1 VASDSPVM
9 AAFTVRTGMPDDIE
23 PTLLLACQA
32 DPEFAEDHWRAALE
46 EDQRH
51 PARLLLVA
59 VVAGEVVGY
68 GRASRFEH
76 SPGAPADIAPEGY
89 YLTGVFV
96 HVGQRRTGI
105 GLALT
110 EERLAWIAERADEA
124 WYFANARNVA
134 SIELHRRLGFEEVT
148 RRFSVP
154 RLAFE
159 GGEGILFR
167 SRLQRFHAA

>member
-1 VASDSPVM
+1 M
-9 AAFTVRTGMPDDIE
+9 ATFIVRPGVPDDVE
-23 PTLLLACQA
+23 PTLLLARQA
-32 DPEFAEDHWRAALE
+32 SPELEEAHWREALE

-59 VVAGEVVGY
+59 VVADEIVGY
-68 GRASRFEH
+68 GRARRFEH
-76 SPGAPADIAPEGY
+76 SRGAPADIAPEGY

-96 HVGQRRTGI
+96 RIDQRRTGI

-148 RRFSVP
+148 RQFSFP
-154 RLAFE
+154 RLAFD

-167 SRLQRFHAA
+167 SRLQRFGAA